1 MKEYP
6 IRGLLHCLL
15 EKSMTLEEVEGRI
28 TAYMTLIEK
37 RAGVEVKLQQLRE
50 SLDKPEHVQRD
61 EDAYRRLR
69 DMGM

>member
-1 MKEYP
+1 
-6 IRGLLHCLL
+6 
-15 EKSMTLEEVEGRI
+15 MTLEEVEGRI